1 MQTISR
7 WMLVQKSLRI
17 DKDTQLRVVQG
28 KELLMLVLDMVE
40 TVVEVMVPHEA
51 LMALIHNRWI

>member
-1 MQTISR
+1 
-7 WMLVQKSLRI
+7 MLVQKSLRI